1 MKKIVALM
9 TSLVMAASLAAC
21 GEEEVVVD
29 DSVNSSVESSV
40 SSEESSVSSVESS
53 VEEGGQDTM
62 EGSFNVL
69 DLPGVEGPDVRNTTW
84 SLAGG
89 CEDGVPLTE
98 ERAYAALEA
107 YGGTLQLVFDEED
120 GVQMVQGGGTLAGT
134 YQTNE
139 DSSVLLT
146 FDNNGSE
153 LVYLC
158 VFADIDGLTMIAVP
172 DDTGLNGLYFVEE

>member
-1 MKKIVALM
+1 M
-9 TSLVMAASLAAC
+9 
-21 GEEEVVVD
+21 D
-29 DSVNSSVESSV
+29 
-40 SSEESSVSSVESS
+40 
-53 VEEGGQDTM
+53 
-62 EGSFNVL
+62 GSFNVL

-84 SLAGG
+84 SFAGG

-98 ERAYAALEA
+98 EGAYAALEA

-120 GVQMVQGGGTLAGT
+120 GVQMVQGGGTLEGT

>member
-40 SSEESSVSSVESS
+40 
-53 VEEGGQDTM
+53 EEGGQDTT

-84 SLAGG
+84 SFAGG

-158 VFADIDGLTMIAVP
+158 VFADIDGLSMIAVP

>member
-1 MKKIVALM
+1 MKKIFALM

-40 SSEESSVSSVESS
+40 SSEESSV
-53 VEEGGQDTM
+53 EEGGQDTT

-84 SLAGG
+84 SFAGG

-107 YGGTLQLVFDEED
+107 YGGTLRLYLMKRTVYRWYRVAALWQ
-120 GVQMVQGGGTLAGT
+120 
-134 YQTNE
+134 
-139 DSSVLLT
+139 VL
-146 FDNNGSE
+146 
-153 LVYLC
+153 
-158 VFADIDGLTMIAVP
+158 IRPMRIVP
-172 DDTGLNGLYFVEE
+172 YY